1 MHPLTLF
8 ALATV
13 LSSRQSR
20 YRLALY
26 VLFLEENFLL
36 YDSGQSSGRDRIV
49 IVGKESNVQGAG
61 RNGSPVQHLFL
72 DGTFR
77 ITPNIYK
84 DGQVDRYSLQFLASL
99 VIKFLGEIYFPLRR
113 GQKWFDYIDFVDYDY
128 APA

>member
-1 MHPLTLF
+1 MF
-8 ALATV
+8 ALETA
-13 LSSRQSR
+13 LSSSQSQ

-49 IVGKESNVQGAG
+49 IFGKESNVQWAG

-84 DGQVDRYSLQFLASL
+84 DGQVDRYALQFLASL

-113 GQKWFDYIDFVDYDY
+113 GQKWFDYIDSVDYDY